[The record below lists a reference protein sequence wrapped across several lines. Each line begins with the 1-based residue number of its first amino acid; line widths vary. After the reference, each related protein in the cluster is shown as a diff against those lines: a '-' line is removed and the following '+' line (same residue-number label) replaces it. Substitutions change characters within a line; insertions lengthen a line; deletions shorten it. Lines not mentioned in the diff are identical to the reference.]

1 MKAYINKKWK
11 PNTDYRPTT
20 MESNTAVSNFG
31 LRCLKSRARGC
42 ARVYIYNTS
51 MKRASVRKDKL
62 KIKGKTGNAQ
72 RERKNE
78 EKNKKTKKQKGKTV
92 RAALFC

>member
-1 MKAYINKKWK
+1 M
-11 PNTDYRPTT
+11 P
-20 MESNTAVSNFG
+20 G
-31 LRCLKSRARGC
+31 
-42 ARVYIYNTS
+42 YIYNTS
-51 MKRASVRKDKL
+51 MKRASVRKDKQ